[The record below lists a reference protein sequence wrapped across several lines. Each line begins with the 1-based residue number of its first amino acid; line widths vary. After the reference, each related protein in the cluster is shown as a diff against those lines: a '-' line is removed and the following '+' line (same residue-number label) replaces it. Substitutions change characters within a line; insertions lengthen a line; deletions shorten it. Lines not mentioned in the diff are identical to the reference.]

1 MTEADQGWAAPSLA
15 DPTPAMGALGIIRL
29 GKAPVTLH
37 LRGSK
42 QRHHNRGP
50 QGGAGI
56 CMRQV
61 RIELTT
67 LGLWDLRAASCATA
81 THDMQS
87 LFCYQRPGH
96 RICPASTLHSHFRWS
111 CVHSPHKVHGSLV
124 ATPPAKTLKV
134 ASSILAGR
142 GANRYTRAAPGSRSG
157 AAPGTRHLLCSSPCT
172 FTTDDPICRSSSRP
186 ARGRV
191 ATTST

>member
-1 MTEADQGWAAPSLA
+1 MYAAGEDRAHDLRIMRPTRYQLRYCRSWSAHLRHVLKLRRFLTEADQGWAAPSLA
-15 DPTPAMGALGIIRL
+15 DPTPTMGALGIIRL

-67 LGLWDLRAASCATA
+67 LGL
-81 THDMQS
+81 
-87 LFCYQRPGH
+87 
-96 RICPASTLHSHFRWS
+96 
-111 CVHSPHKVHGSLV
+111 
-124 ATPPAKTLKV
+124 
-134 ASSILAGR
+134 
-142 GANRYTRAAPGSRSG
+142 
-157 AAPGTRHLLCSSPCT
+157 
-172 FTTDDPICRSSSRP
+172 
-186 ARGRV
+186 
-191 ATTST
+191 